1 MSDGKP
7 FWSTVPGV
15 VTGAAG
21 VISAIVGLLGIS
33 VQLGWIGGGGD
44 KSTVSSSSG
53 DAVATTTP
61 STVRGA
67 TTTPS
72 VSTAKAGEFS
82 VDPQTVTFEPL
93 KAKELTVSVEN
104 TGDVAITMRTPVVS
118 GTEAANFTVADETCT
133 TSTLAPGRSCEIKVA
148 FAATQPGDYSAKL
161 AVAASNVP
169 RQVEVTLKG
178 TRGLL
183 G

>member
-1 MSDGKP
+1 MSDRKS

-33 VQLGWIGGGGD
+33 LQLGWLGGND
-44 KSTVSSSSG
+44 KATVSSSSG
-53 DAVATTTP
+53 DAVATTTL

-67 TTTPS
+67 TTTPT
-72 VSTAKAGEFS
+72 VATAKAGEFA
-82 VDPQTVTFEPL
+82 VDPETVTFEPL
-93 KAKELTVSVEN
+93 KAKEATVTVEN
-104 TGDVAITMRTPVVS
+104 TGEVPLTVRMPVIS
-118 GTEAANFTVADETCT
+118 GTEAANFTIADETCT
-133 TSTLAPGRSCEIKVA
+133 ASTLERGRSCEIKVA

>member
-33 VQLGWIGGGGD
+33 VQLGWIGGDD
-44 KSTVSSSSG
+44 KAAVSSSSG
-53 DAVATTTP
+53 DAVVTTTL

-72 VSTAKAGEFS
+72 VSTAKPGEFS

-93 KAKELTVSVEN
+93 KAKEATVIVKN
-104 TGDVAITMRTPVVS
+104 TGDVPLTVRMPVIS
-118 GTEAANFTVADETCT
+118 GTEAANFTIADETCT
-133 TSTLAPGRSCEIKVA
+133 ASTLERGRTCEIKVA
-148 FAATQPGDYSAKL
+148 FAATQPGHFEAKL
-161 AVAASNVP
+161 AVAASGVP
-169 RQVEVTLKG
+169 RQVEVSLKG
-178 TRGLL
+178 DRGLL

>member
-1 MSDGKP
+1 VSDGKP

-33 VQLGWIGGGGD
+33 VQLGWIGGDD
-44 KSTVSSSSG
+44 KTTVSSSSG
-53 DAVATTTP
+53 DAVATTTL

-104 TGDVAITMRTPVVS
+104 TGDVAITMRTPVIS

-133 TSTLAPGRSCEIKVA
+133 KSTLAPGRSCEIKVA

>member
-7 FWSTVPGV
+7 FWSTVPGA
-15 VTGAAG
+15 VTGVAG

-33 VQLGWIGGGGD
+33 VQLGWLGGND
-44 KSTVSSSSG
+44 KTTVSSSSG
-53 DAVATTTP
+53 DAVATTTS

-67 TTTPS
+67 TTTS
-72 VSTAKAGEFS
+72 SALAAKAGEFS

-93 KAKELTVSVEN
+93 KAKDVTISVEN
-104 TGDVAITMRTPVVS
+104 TGDVPLTVRAPVVS

-148 FAATQPGDYSAKL
+148 FAATQPGDYAAKL